1 MIVNKNYANILEM
14 GGNGMSG
21 NGISGNGSNMDFAA
35 FSQTE
40 IMQEFIDD
48 LVVDMLNDA
57 GANIEKGA

>member
-1 MIVNKNYANILEM
+1 MIVNKNKLNILEM

-21 NGISGNGSNMDFAA
+21 NGNNMDFAT

-48 LVVDMLNDA
+48 LVVGMLNDA
-57 GANIEKGA
+57 GANIEKDA